1 MRYLIDTQVFI
12 WLMEDSKKVSPG
24 IRTLLQ
30 DPSIN
35 VFISIASIWEIVIK
49 QAKGR
54 LKTPK
59 DIERTIHA
67 VGFNVLPIEVS
78 HVLGLKRLPD
88 HHKDPFDR
96 ILIAQAKIE
105 DLTLITSDQ
114 KIWKYKLKLVKA

>member
-12 WLMEDSKKVSPG
+12 WLMEDNRKVSPE

-54 LKTPK
+54 LKIPK
-59 DIERTIHA
+59 DIEKSIDELEFR
-67 VGFNVLPIEVS
+67 VLPIEIF
-78 HVLGLKRLPD
+78 HVLGLRKLPNY
-88 HHKDPFDR
+88 HKDPFDR
-96 ILIAQAKIE
+96 ILISQAKVE
-105 DLTLITSDQ
+105 KLTLISSDK
-114 KIWKYKLKLVKA
+114 KIWQYDLPLIKA